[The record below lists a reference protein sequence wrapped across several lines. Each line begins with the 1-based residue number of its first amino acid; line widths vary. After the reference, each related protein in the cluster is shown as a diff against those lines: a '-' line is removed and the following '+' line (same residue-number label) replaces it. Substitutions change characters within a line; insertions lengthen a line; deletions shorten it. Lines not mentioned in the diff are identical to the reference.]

1 MASLISWGLGG
12 DVHAI
17 NVALH
22 SDSGVLKILGFVAAA
37 AAAAV
42 GRFLCWNSLLIP
54 IDNW

>member
-37 AAAAV
+37 AAA